1 MISLDDA
8 AAILQ
13 SSEKTLILCHRYPD
27 GDTLGSAAAL
37 CLGLRKTG
45 KRARIKCSDKIGAK
59 YDYIFKNIR
68 DDDFTPDL
76 TVTVDIADKELLG
89 EPLLS
94 AYGDKV
100 GLCIDHHPSNTKYAP
115 KYFVDPKAAATCEII
130 FRLLKLMGIEIDK
143 PIASALYTGI
153 TTDTG
158 CFKYINVTPDTYR
171 IAADL
176 VETGID
182 SPSINRIMFD
192 TKSRARVEME
202 KRVMDSIEYARG
214 GSIAVIEITKKM
226 IAESGAV
233 EDDLDGLATIPRG
246 IEGVRIGITLR
257 EKDDGTYK
265 ISLRAH
271 PPADASDI
279 CAVFGGGGHKGA
291 AGCTIAAPLKDA
303 KAKIINAAKEYLDK
317 NI

>member
-1 MISLDDA
+1 MISLDEA
-8 AAILQ
+8 AGMLKA
-13 SSEKTLILCHRYPD
+13 SAKTLILCHHYPD

-37 CLGLRKTG
+37 CMGLRQSG
-45 KRARIKCSDKIGAK
+45 KRASTKCSDKIGAK
-59 YDYIFKNIR
+59 YNYIFKNLKN
-68 DDDFTPDL
+68 DEFEPDL
-76 TVTVDIADKELLG
+76 IVAVDIADKELLG

-94 AYGDKV
+94 EYGDKIN
-100 GLCIDHHPSNTKYAP
+100 LCIDHHPSNTKYAE

-130 FRLLKLMGIEIDK
+130 FRLLKLMGIEIGR

-158 CFKYINVTPDTYR
+158 CFKYINVTPQTYR

-202 KRVMDSIEYARG
+202 KLVMDSIEYARG
-214 GSIAVIEITKKM
+214 GSIAVIKITKEM
-226 IAESGAV
+226 IEKSGAV
-233 EDDLDGLATIPRG
+233 EDDIEGLATIPRG
-246 IEGVRIGITLR
+246 IEGVIIGITLM
-257 EKDDGTYK
+257 EKDDGAYK

-271 PPADASDI
+271 PPADASAI
-279 CAVFGGGGHKGA
+279 CAKFGGGGHKGA
-291 AGCTIAAPLKDA
+291 AGCTINAPFD
-303 KAKIINAAKEYLDK
+303 KAKEMIINTAKEYLDK
-317 NI
+317 YL